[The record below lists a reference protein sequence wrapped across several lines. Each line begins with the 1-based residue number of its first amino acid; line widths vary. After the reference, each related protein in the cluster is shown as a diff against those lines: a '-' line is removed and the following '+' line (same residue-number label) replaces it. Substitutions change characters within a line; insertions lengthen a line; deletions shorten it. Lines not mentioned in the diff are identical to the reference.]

1 MKTCLDG
8 ATPGR
13 PSRKQRERMAP
24 QHCISSTT
32 KFVRRD
38 ALPIIQFPDRRSTSR
53 HPFRRHYFFP
63 FPFTVVAALFL
74 LLANLL
80 AHIQLRKLDAPRNLL
95 SNVFVGYSVPTNF
108 TYKLGIAINR

>member
-38 ALPIIQFPDRRSTSR
+38 ALPIIQFADRRVVI
-53 HPFRRHYFFP
+53 PFVGIIFFI
-63 FPFTVVAALFL
+63 FL
-74 LLANLL
+74 LLL
-80 AHIQLRKLDAPRNLL
+80 
-95 SNVFVGYSVPTNF
+95 
-108 TYKLGIAINR
+108 